1 MTICLRNQA
10 LACGKPVY
18 LLCPPGHLEQSCNER
33 YYFRHFIGVSGPS
46 TEPIDTWTD
55 KAMGLGDQ
63 PVTLSQMQA
72 ISANTSANIRQQAS
86 PDLQPA
92 HSPHT
97 RRLSTAGAGDASSR
111 LAQPVRRA
119 GRAHPRPPVTSAR
132 LGAKCR
138 RWVGHRVGV
147 AGRGVLGGGV

>member
-1 MTICLRNQA
+1 M
-10 LACGKPVY
+10 Y

-72 ISANTSANIRQQAS
+72 ISANTSANISDRR
-86 PDLQPA
+86 
-92 HSPHT
+92 HT
-97 RRLSTAGAGDASSR
+97 D
-111 LAQPVRRA
+111 
-119 GRAHPRPPVTSAR
+119 VTLTGNGFVDWS
-132 LGAKCR
+132 G
-138 RWVGHRVGV
+138 GN
-147 AGRGVLGGGV
+147 GGVHCSYPGEPLTRSH

>member
-72 ISANTSANIRQQAS
+72 ISANTSANIS
-86 PDLQPA
+86 
-92 HSPHT
+92 
-97 RRLSTAGAGDASSR
+97 AG
-111 LAQPVRRA
+111 V
-119 GRAHPRPPVTSAR
+119 
-132 LGAKCR
+132 
-138 RWVGHRVGV
+138 
-147 AGRGVLGGGV
+147 